1 MRMQLLMVFVLLVAM
16 LRFRLGARAFY
27 IVLPRVL
34 RTYRAKGKHPL
45 QVFAAA
51 FRAGGNVAL
60 TDKLFEGV
68 ATFST
73 GVFVNWHSARKHI
86 ARRALAKVT
95 LCPEIDPRLLAGKRS
110 PNYTCARS
118 SHQEFGRG

>member
-27 IVLPRVL
+27 IVFPRVL
-34 RTYRAKGKHPL
+34 RTYRAEGKQPL

-73 GVFVNWHSARKHI
+73 GVFVNWHRRVSISRDWPWRKLHFVPKSI
-86 ARRALAKVT
+86 PDYWQESVPRTILA
-95 LCPEIDPRLLAGKRS
+95 
-110 PNYTCARS
+110 
-118 SHQEFGRG
+118 